1 MAAGTRSRW
10 PRCHDRAV
18 RVDLQTDAGRAKV
31 GWRHVFVSAVV
42 AAVLFELGKT
52 DWPVSRQ
59 KRIGQFLCRNR
70 RAGLS
75 LAWVYYA
82 VQILLLGA
90 SSPESMSMPMALR
103 GMGPSQHWCSWVPTR
118 SQLLYRRQLQHHP
131 HPAEVTV
138 ATVAR
143 WRRLAARELPPKI
156 TLLSGVVLLRII
168 VESGSASGVWCPRRV
183 AETRQAVKQGCSA
196 YLAVLPAIAL
206 SSESTT
212 PQLSNVSPRD
222 A

>member
-156 TLLSGVVLLRII
+156 TAAGRLGPLAHHRGIWNEARA
-168 VESGSASGVWCPRRV
+168 ASGARGASLKPDKRLDRVVPRTWRFFL
-183 AETRQAVKQGCSA
+183 RSRSAVN
-196 YLAVLPAIAL
+196 PPRL
-206 SSESTT
+206 S
-212 PQLSNVSPRD
+212 
-222 A
+222 